1 LRVYP
6 VNRELYLPA
15 GVKLSI
21 FDKDGAPVLVSAG
34 NPFEAVSRN
43 DPQDSYIQ
51 LYFVAEESNRFG
63 VNVILDE
70 QQFTEYLI
78 A

>member
-1 LRVYP
+1 MQYYC
-6 VNRELYLPA
+6 EIYLPP

-21 FDKDGAPVLVSAG
+21 FDEDGAPVLMSEG
-34 NPFEAVSRN
+34 NPFEAVSRT

-51 LYFVAEESNRFG
+51 LYFIAEESDRFG
-63 VNVILDE
+63 INVILGE
-70 QQFTEYLI
+70 QQFTEYLV